1 MARSPRPQI
10 AGGLYHVATRGNRR
24 QRIFFERRD
33 GEVFLSTLG
42 DVIAVHR
49 WRCHSYCLM
58 PNHYHLL
65 VETPDPDIALGMHR
79 LNSRFAHW
87 FNARHEVTG
96 HLFERRYR
104 SVVVETDE
112 YLLELVRYIALN
124 PVRALLCDRAEMWEW
139 SSYGALAGVREPDH
153 LLSTR
158 RIMDAFANTPELAQ
172 TRLRTFVDDGRPKD
186 MFAT

>member
-96 HLFERRYR
+96 H
-104 SVVVETDE
+104 
-112 YLLELVRYIALN
+112 
-124 PVRALLCDRAEMWEW
+124 
-139 SSYGALAGVREPDH
+139 
-153 LLSTR
+153 
-158 RIMDAFANTPELAQ
+158 
-172 TRLRTFVDDGRPKD
+172 
-186 MFAT
+186 